1 MEERMHSTGNNKHV
15 CLAQALAATRLLGG
29 VEGWVPTEAVAAL
42 LLLAAEGSM
51 QSKLDVMFWLLDRFV
66 RRCER
71 A

>member
-1 MEERMHSTGNNKHV
+1 MHSTGKKRIV
-15 CLAQALAATRLLGG
+15 CSAQALAVTRLLGG

-66 RRCER
+66 RRCKR